1 MKKLQVM
8 VCGLLIFS
16 ILGCPVMA
24 AAAPMDGEVDPTAVE
39 VMDPNVMVPDESI
52 MEDAAPAIPDSSPA
66 EDGTDQGADALPPAG
81 DQIVDAAS
89 ATAPAAG
96 IAEGHQAP
104 LQVVSAT
111 KSHTYYNQF
120 GYGANGLC
128 FASCIAMIV
137 SDLGHKVTPK
147 DVYKANGNRSS
158 ITWSKINSAYGVNIT
173 TLADLRSSNATNSK
187 NKVIS
192 LLNSGKY
199 PQGIYLWIK
208 GEGHAVVARKVVS
221 GKIYCDDPGQSS
233 GGCCI
238 PLEKCYGYNERDGY
252 GGIGH
257 VGTIVKSSSWPGT
270 SGSTTPAKTFKVT
283 LNANGGKVS
292 KSSVTV
298 TNGKTYGSLPTPT
311 RSGYKFDGWYTAA
324 KGGDKVT
331 SSTKV
336 NLKVNQ
342 TLYAHWSNNPQKTTY
357 TVTFNPNGGSV
368 STKTKKVEAGGVI
381 GTMPTP
387 TRSGYQFQGWCDS
400 KEGFGMIVTET
411 NLYVSKNI
419 TLYARWKKVETSI
432 SFSGL
437 TAPKTHTAGNI
448 FSIGGTITSTNSKI
462 ASVKAEVINTS
473 TKKAAISASD
483 NSLNT
488 IKYSLPKSKVDNSL
502 KFGTLKA
509 GTYYIKYTVKTKDG
523 TTSTKQTANF
533 TVKAASKT
541 TISFSGLTAPK
552 THTAGNIFSIGG
564 TITSTNSKIASVKA
578 EVINTSTKKAAI
590 SASDN
595 SLNTIKYNLPKSK
608 VDNSLKF
615 GTLKAGTY
623 YIKYTVKT
631 KDGTTSTKQTANF
644 TVKAKR

>member
-81 DQIVDAAS
+81 DQIVDAA
-89 ATAPAAG
+89 PAA
-96 IAEGHQAP
+96 QSDLTDVP
-104 LQVVSAT
+104 VVAASGKTISA
-111 KSHTYYNQF
+111 KD
-120 GYGANGLC
+120 
-128 FASCIAMIV
+128 IV
-137 SDLGHKVTPK
+137 SEASSLVGKYKYVWGGKSPSAGGFDCTGLIYYVYHTRLGHSITFDQLYYPKKLLAAGTRINKKADLKPGDIVQYKIPHVGIYIGNNTVIHSGTTYGVSKISINADSALPFDYGIRLNNVTQGGSTSVTP
-147 DVYKANGNRSS
+147 
-158 ITWSKINSAYGVNIT
+158 
-173 TLADLRSSNATNSK
+173 
-187 NKVIS
+187 
-192 LLNSGKY
+192 
-199 PQGIYLWIK
+199 
-208 GEGHAVVARKVVS
+208 
-221 GKIYCDDPGQSS
+221 
-233 GGCCI
+233 
-238 PLEKCYGYNERDGY
+238 EK
-252 GGIGH
+252 
-257 VGTIVKSSSWPGT
+257 
-270 SGSTTPAKTFKVT
+270 
-283 LNANGGKVS
+283 
-292 KSSVTV
+292 
-298 TNGKTYGSLPTPT
+298 PTPP
-311 RSGYKFDGWYTAA
+311 
-324 KGGDKVT
+324 
-331 SSTKV
+331 
-336 NLKVNQ
+336 
-342 TLYAHWSNNPQKTTY
+342 PQKKTY

-400 KEGFGMIVTET
+400 KEGSGMIVNAT
-411 NLYVSKNI
+411 NFYVSKNI
-419 TLYARWKKVETSI
+419 TLYARWKKVETNI
-432 SFSGL
+432 NFSGL

-462 ASVKAEVINTS
+462 ASVKVEVINTS

-488 IKYSLPKSKVDNSL
+488 SKYSLPKSKVDNSL

-541 TISFSGLTAPK
+541 TITFSGLTAPK